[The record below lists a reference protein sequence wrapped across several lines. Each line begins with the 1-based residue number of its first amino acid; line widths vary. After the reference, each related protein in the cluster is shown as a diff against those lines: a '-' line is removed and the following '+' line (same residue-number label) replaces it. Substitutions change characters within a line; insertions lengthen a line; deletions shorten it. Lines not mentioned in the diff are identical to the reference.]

1 MSLTVN
7 TVEDQGDRTLFTVNL
22 IPHTLEATTLNGI
35 AAGRQLNVEIDILA
49 RYLER
54 MSAR

>member
-7 TVEDQGDRTLFTVNL
+7 EVEDAGGETRFTVNL
-22 IPHTLEATTLNGI
+22 IPHTLEATTLDGI
-35 AAGRQLNVEIDILA
+35 GAGRQLNVEIDILA

-54 MSAR
+54 MMAR